1 MFKAFGKQFCRR
13 NSPSWFGT
21 LNPCESHVRRWQ
33 QAWMVIFH
41 MFFMVVGVGGLIFG
55 RVNRMES
62 DTVFEFLFF
71 SAVFN
76 IYIISLAYLYSPSMR
91 VYVEGDYMVSM
102 TRLDDDD
109 DEIELDG
116 VSIGDMHHSNRNDD
130 DDDDDDELEI
140 DLK

>member
-21 LNPCESHVRRWQ
+21 LSPCDQTVRRWQ

-130 DDDDDDELEI
+130 DDDDELEI